1 MLLSVRR
8 VSSSPSMLGESP
20 VWDAQ
25 NECLY
30 WVDGISCKIH
40 RYDPRNERFQEWSLP
55 SMVGSVGLS
64 QGHRLVVGLQDGI
77 YEFDLETSDL
87 KALFQFSEPDDRV
100 RFNDGKVDRQ
110 GRFVCGSMGVN
121 ADPRGELY
129 RVSVDGQ
136 TEVLANGIRISNA
149 ICFSPAGDR
158 IYFADSMDRTIR
170 SYRYG
175 ASTEPLEEPSIYL
188 DTNPY
193 GSAPDGA
200 TVDSEG
206 YLWVALIQASKIG
219 RFDPEGRLDRLI
231 DAPVDMPSCLAFGGG
246 DMSTLYLS
254 SIKDSGTGR
263 AVSRHPAGGH
273 VFAIDGLGITGIPE
287 TRFGD
292 S

>member
-25 NECLY
+25 NEYLY
-30 WVDGISCKIH
+30 WVDGVSCKIH
-40 RYDPRNERFQEWSLP
+40 RHDPRNERFQEWSLP

-87 KALFQFSEPDDRV
+87 KTLFQFSEPDDRV

-129 RVSVDGQ
+129 RVSADGHA
-136 TEVLANGIRISNA
+136 EVLANGIRISNA
-149 ICFSPAGDR
+149 ICFSPTGDT

-170 SYRYG
+170 SYRY
-175 ASTEPLEEPSIYL
+175 STPGEPLEEPSIYL

-206 YLWVALIQASKIG
+206 YLWVALIQA
-219 RFDPEGRLDRLI
+219 R
-231 DAPVDMPSCLAFGGG
+231 
-246 DMSTLYLS
+246 
-254 SIKDSGTGR
+254 
-263 AVSRHPAGGH
+263 
-273 VFAIDGLGITGIPE
+273 
-287 TRFGD
+287 
-292 S
+292 